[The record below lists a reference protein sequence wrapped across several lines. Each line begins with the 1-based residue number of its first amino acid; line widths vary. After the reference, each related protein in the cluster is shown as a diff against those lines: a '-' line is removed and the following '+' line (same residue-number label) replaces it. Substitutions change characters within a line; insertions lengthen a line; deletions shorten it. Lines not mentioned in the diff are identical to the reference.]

1 MKTQEDADLP
11 RETAPSDAG
20 STVASTAA
28 NEKANVTAPPSEAQ
42 NASPDSAATSS
53 TAPATKEV
61 GNAAAT
67 NAAAPAAAAAAV
79 ATAAKPEPQI
89 AAAENAVPAPVAV
102 PAAPEVPAAAD
113 TSAAPAAADSVVDTG
128 VDTGTDTGTDTGDT
142 GAGTDS
148 AAASN
153 VGSGDRQTAATA
165 AAGGTR
171 FVHIQESLALLCKY
185 FPQAFIAEGNA
196 KPLKIGIFKDLKT
209 AIAGKEGLTLSKVRA
224 ALRLY
229 TTRLKYFYCLKEGAM
244 RVDLDGHE
252 VEPVTA
258 EHAAFA
264 LEKFNEINEKR
275 KAALKNSRKKRPDS
289 PGRKSAKGQNGHRGP
304 AAGRPHPKK
313 IVPNGVKATEAD
325 LTDGRSVMVITG
337 GKRYVKASVAH
348 KAEKGN
354 VMVTLLNGTSLTVPI
369 ERVLLPAAHHH
380 GNVKNQKQ
388 KPKKAPEKASA
399 MVPEKPQNQ
408 DQNQSQEMTPQK
420 PEAEK

>member
-128 VDTGTDTGTDTGDT
+128 VDTGDT
-142 GAGTDS
+142 GAGTDR

-153 VGSGDRQTAATA
+153 VGSGDGQTAATA

-408 DQNQSQEMTPQK
+408 DQNQNLDQNQSQEMTPQK